1 MQRTVKVTK
10 DHDYFPVYYSYLI
23 CCNSPKRSGQ
33 IDRGKKI
40 YSKPRTAL
48 TRFIMMHD
56 GAQDELI
63 QLNGINEGIHDT
75 SIVNSFPEG
84 SDRKYSTI
92 KHILSCQDL

>member
-1 MQRTVKVTK
+1 
-10 DHDYFPVYYSYLI
+10 
-23 CCNSPKRSGQ
+23 
-33 IDRGKKI
+33 
-40 YSKPRTAL
+40 
-48 TRFIMMHD
+48 MMHD